1 MQLFV
6 RRSKHVPQKIRK
18 NWDKL
23 NLHYM
28 SEEEDTENGDNKI
41 LVKKLPWRSDS
52 KCSNFHVCVLHV
64 LTVSFSIF
72 FFRA

>member
-52 KCSNFHVCVLHV
+52 KCS
-64 LTVSFSIF
+64 
-72 FFRA
+72 